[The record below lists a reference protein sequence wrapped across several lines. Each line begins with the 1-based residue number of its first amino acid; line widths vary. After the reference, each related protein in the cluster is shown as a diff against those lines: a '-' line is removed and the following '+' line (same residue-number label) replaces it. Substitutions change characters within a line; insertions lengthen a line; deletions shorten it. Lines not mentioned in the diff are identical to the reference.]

1 MNHELDEV
9 LKRIDSRLLSKLWTF
24 YRDYFSDDNSCLHF
38 IYDCLKHE
46 PIINGLS
53 FRESEE
59 QPEVF
64 IAESGE
70 TINEHVFIPR
80 RMLNI
85 VERMVNAAKDMELIR
100 RGKDVFK
107 VVLLVACVE
116 TLQQLSGKTGLNK
129 KDMLFSFFDDNTSE
143 EDKCYISERFGCIDD
158 EKMEEGNT
166 FQQFI
171 GVLNEYRNCAA
182 HEGEYWDYCFNNN
195 ADRDEYPALLSVI
208 IDLDKFTR
216 NNKEEHFFHT
226 KLSYSEFEA
235 IFVRT
240 CISFIMSHISELNST

>member
-9 LKRIDSRLLSKLWTF
+9 LKRIDSRLLSTLWTF
-24 YRDYFSDDNSCLHF
+24 LRDYFSDDNSGLHF

-53 FRESEE
+53 FREIEGQSEA
-59 QPEVF
+59 F
-64 IAESGE
+64 TAESGE
-70 TINEHVFIPR
+70 TINDHVFIPR
-80 RMLNI
+80 RMLNA

-107 VVLLVACVE
+107 IVLLVTCVE

-143 EDKCYISERFGCIDD
+143 EDKRYISDRFRCDD
-158 EKMEEGNT
+158 AEQIADGNS

-171 GVLNEYRNCAA
+171 GVIKEYRNCAA
-182 HEGEYWDYCFNNN
+182 HEGEYRNYCFNNN
-195 ADRDEYPALLSVI
+195 ADKDEYPTLLVVK
-208 IDLDKFTR
+208 IDLDNFSMK
-216 NNKEEHFFHT
+216 NKKEHVFQT
-226 KLSYSEFEA
+226 QLSYSEFEA
-235 IFVRT
+235 IFVWT
-240 CISFIMSHISELNST
+240 CIAFIMSYTSEINST